1 MNNLKY
7 WIKKYSSS
15 IIIFL
20 LIILFFKS
28 CKSCS
33 TERRYEYNLKHIN
46 EAYINTVDSLSVLVI
61 KTSTDNKKLSDS
73 INVLQYENSVL
84 KSVITD
90 IKEDKE
96 YYRRQNKYYN
106 CQIHLLICQKLCC
119 RNRHFCSLQLHPS
132 S

>member
-33 TERRYEYNLKHIN
+33 TERRYEYNLRHIN

-61 KTSTDNKKLSDS
+61 KTSADNKKLSDS

-96 YYRRQNKYYN
+96 YYRRQNKN
-106 CQIHLLICQKLCC
+106 LTNMAENLIKKDTIK
-119 RNRHFCSLQLHPS
+119 
-132 S
+132 